1 MIRDILNSLLEDDA
15 SGLFTAGVRDT
26 GKLLE
31 YNRGMA
37 KKVEKVIK
45 SGQLCLT
52 LGGDHSGTPSTL

>member
-1 MIRDILNSLLEDDA
+1 MQVTL
-15 SGLFTAGVRDT
+15 TAGVRDT

-52 LGGDHSGTPSTL
+52 LGGDHSGTSSVHSKFVSSHYQI

>member
-1 MIRDILNSLLEDDA
+1 MQVVCL
-15 SGLFTAGVRDT
+15 TAGVRDT

-52 LGGDHSGTPSTL
+52 LGGDHSGTPSTLYKIKYENPYWT